1 LICVPAFV
9 GARAWRRHLAPDWS
23 PALALLAELVGAI
36 SGVVV
41 LGELLGTFGQF
52 RRAALVAASVVLGL
66 GSAWWCRHDIG
77 GSQSTASSAR
87 RPVTDVI
94 IAATPTALVCSQW
107 STWVARTVS
116 FGVGN
121 GGGGGDGDG
130 LWYHMPFA
138 AAFVQSGWTSRLQYL
153 NGDALITY
161 YPANASMLHAVAI
174 LAMGSD
180 VLSVFVNL
188 ALVLVALLAGW
199 CIGERAGVGS
209 ASLAGVAV
217 ALTIPIVVVI
227 EAGTA
232 KDDMLGIV
240 GLLASIAFVVH
251 SGARDGT
258 EAATSIFGG
267 LAAGLAI
274 GAKVTLV
281 GPVLALAVC
290 LAVLTP
296 ARSRLSTLLRWTGA
310 AASTGSYWYLRN
322 LFRVGSPIPGVRI
335 GVGAFH
341 LPRPPTPSI
350 DSYTSSL
357 LRNLGSGRLWREAL
371 VPGLKASFG
380 SAWPVIMAIVAIAL
394 CVGVATLRGRDLV
407 APLVGLV
414 AIAAFV
420 VTPGTIWAARLIAT
434 PGTAG
439 LTAGFFSYDLRYLLP
454 AVAIG
459 LAIVP
464 LVARRWRHGSLLAT
478 AALGIALAA
487 TQLSAQGR
495 ASWSVNHAKV
505 ALSVAFVAVAVMI
518 GLTWRR
524 GARATRSALPRRV
537 ATWVAVLAVVAI
549 GWPVQHTYQRDRFV
563 GLDLARWADSLP
575 GARIGYS
582 GFTFSY
588 PLYGAHFQNRVR
600 MIGEHGPHGDWHPVP
615 TCAAWRRDVRR
626 ADVQYIVVPVGGTQ
640 IGIGVD
646 LARWH
651 VGLPGGEPP
660 DEPPESKWS
669 RTDPNVRVVLDS
681 VEGATVYAV
690 TGPATNRGCT

>member
-1 LICVPAFV
+1 M
-9 GARAWRRHLAPDWS
+9 APGWT
-23 PALALLAELVGAI
+23 PALGLLADLIGAI

-41 LGELLGTFGQF
+41 IGELLGTVGQF
-52 RRAALVAASVVLGL
+52 RRGALITAVLGL
-66 GSAWWCRHDIG
+66 GFGSVWWCHRTT
-77 GSQSTASSAR
+77 TATQPTGVTAR
-87 RPVTDVI
+87 RPVSVVI
-94 IAATPTALVCSQW
+94 VASASTALVCAEW
-107 STWVARTVS
+107 STLVARTVS

-121 GGGGGDGDG
+121 AGGGGNGDS

-161 YPANASMLHAVAI
+161 YPANASMLHAVAL

-180 VLSVFVNL
+180 VLSVFANL

-199 CIGERAGVGS
+199 CIGERGGVGS

-217 ALTIPIVVVI
+217 ALTIPIVVVV

-240 GLLASIAFVVH
+240 GLLASLVFVVH
-251 SGARDGT
+251 SGARDDA
-258 EAATSIFGG
+258 ERAAAIFGG

-274 GAKVTLV
+274 GSKVTFV

-296 ARSRLSTLLRWTGA
+296 KRSRMSTMIAWSGA
-310 AASTGSYWYLRN
+310 AAATGSYWYLRN
-322 LFRVGSPIPGVRI
+322 LFRVGSPIPGVTI
-335 GVGAFH
+335 GIGSFH

-350 DSYTSSL
+350 DPYTSSL
-357 LRNLGSGRLWREAL
+357 LRNLGNGRLWREAL
-371 VPGLKASFG
+371 VPGLRASFG
-380 SAWPVIMAIVAIAL
+380 SAWPIIMAIVAIAL
-394 CVGVATLRGRDLV
+394 GIGVASLRGRELV
-407 APLVGLV
+407 APLVGAV

-420 VTPGTIWAARLIAT
+420 VTPGTIWAAHFIAS
-434 PGTAG
+434 PGTAA

-464 LVARRWRHGSLLAT
+464 LVARRWRHGSWLAT
-478 AALGIALAA
+478 AALGIALGA
-487 TQLSAQGR
+487 TQISSQGR

-505 ALSVAFVAVAVMI
+505 ALTVAFVAALVMVAV
-518 GLTWRR
+518 TWR
-524 GARATRSALPRRV
+524 GASIAGRPTALRRV
-537 ATWVAVLAVVAI
+537 VVCAAVVAIVAI
-549 GWPVQHTYQRDRFV
+549 GWPVQHTYQRDRFA
-563 GLDLARWADSLP
+563 GLDLARWASSLP
-575 GARIGYS
+575 GARVGYS

-588 PLYGAHFQNRVR
+588 PLYGAHLQNHVQ
-600 MIGEHGPHGDWHPVP
+600 MIGEHGPNGDWHPVP
-615 TCAAWRRDVRR
+615 TCDAWRRDVRR
-626 ADVQYIVVPVGGTQ
+626 ARVQYVVVPVGGTQ

-651 VGLPGGEPP
+651 IGLPGGEPP
-660 DEPPESKWS
+660 DEPPESQWT
-669 RTDPNVRVVLDS
+669 RTDPNVRVVLQS
-681 VEGATVYAV
+681 AEGATVYAV
-690 TGPATNRGCT
+690 TGPATTTGCP

>member
-1 LICVPAFV
+1 MPAFL
-9 GARAWRRHLAPDWS
+9 GARAWRRRLAPGWT
-23 PALALLAELVGAI
+23 PALALLADLVGAL
-36 SGVVV
+36 SSVVV
-41 LGELLGTFGQF
+41 LGEVLGTVGEY
-52 RRAALVAASVVLGL
+52 RRGAVIAAALLLGL
-66 GSAWWCRHDIG
+66 GSVWLCRGQAG
-77 GSQSTASSAR
+77 GAQTSGPSVR
-87 RPVTDVI
+87 RPLTDVI
-94 IAATPTALVCSQW
+94 VASASTALVCAQW

-121 GGGGGDGDG
+121 AGGGGNGDS

-199 CIGERAGVGS
+199 CIGERGGVGS

-217 ALTIPIVVVI
+217 ALTIPIVVVV

-251 SGARDGT
+251 STARDDT
-258 EAATSIFGG
+258 ERAAAIFGG

-281 GPVLALAVC
+281 GPVLALGVC

-296 ARSRLSTLLRWTGA
+296 ARSRVATTLRWSGA
-310 AASTGSYWYLRN
+310 ALATGGYWYLRN

-335 GVGAFH
+335 GIGALH

-350 DSYTSSL
+350 DGYTSSL
-357 LRNLGSGRLWREAL
+357 LRDIGNGHLWRVAL
-371 VPGLKASFG
+371 VPGVRASFG
-380 SAWPVIMAIVAIAL
+380 SAWPVIGLIVATAL
-394 CVGVATLRGRDLV
+394 GVGVATLRGRDLV
-407 APLVGLV
+407 APLVGIV
-414 AIAAFV
+414 AIGAFV
-420 VTPGTIWAARLIAT
+420 VTPGTIWAVRFIAT

-459 LAIVP
+459 LSIVP
-464 LVARRWRHGSLLAT
+464 LVARRWRHGSWFAT
-478 AALGIALAA
+478 AALGVALAA
-487 TQLSAQGR
+487 AQLSPQGR

-505 ALSVAFVAVAVMI
+505 ALSVAFVAAAAMVA
-518 GLTWRR
+518 LTWRR
-524 GARATRSALPRRV
+524 SRPAPRNDRPRRI
-537 ATWVAVLAVVAI
+537 AVCAVVVALAAL
-549 GWPVQHTYQRDRFV
+549 GWPVQHAYQRDRFA
-563 GLDLARWADSLP
+563 GLDLARWSDSLH

-582 GFTFSY
+582 GFAFSY
-588 PLYGAHFQNRVR
+588 PLYGAHLQNHVQ

-615 TCAAWRRDVRR
+615 TCDAWRRDVRR
-626 ADVQYIVVPVGGTQ
+626 ARVQYVVVPVGGTQ

-660 DEPPESKWS
+660 DEPPESQWT
-669 RTDPNVRVVLDS
+669 RTDPNVQVVLRS
-681 VEGATVYAV
+681 AEGATVYAV
-690 TGPATNRGCT
+690 TGPATAVGCT